1 MRPHRSNSFCPCGK
15 NIADAHDQGC
25 KKTGPEKICDLISQ
39 TLKVQVKNN
48 SCTGQEMVLSAKLG
62 QVIIASRDD
71 EEGRARWI
79 LQCRTNAR
87 RHQHKKIFGDVLN
100 T

>member
-1 MRPHRSNSFCPCGK
+1 
-15 NIADAHDQGC
+15 
-25 KKTGPEKICDLISQ
+25 
-39 TLKVQVKNN
+39 
-48 SCTGQEMVLSAKLG
+48 MVLSAKLG

-71 EEGRARWI
+71 EEGKARWI